1 MDLLRSGM
9 PFSLSRLQQEP
20 STAHHPSEE
29 GCWWHLKLYWNVCP
43 MARCLTTVTECQKLP
58 SPLLCPD
65 VLLGGLGP
73 PQWNATVCCTLKAY
87 GASACL
93 RHHSACLWAHNSVL
107 HLVFQDFCFH
117 AAVMCQV
124 FRQWYLGCTGG
135 GSSVFLASQEI
146 LLELCSWRWSLCQC
160 WELMHGLPV
169 NTQQCA
175 HMKCGQWK
183 SLDFK
188 WVGCTA

>member
-93 RHHSACLWAHNSVL
+93 KHHSACLWAHNSVL

-135 GSSVFLASQEI
+135 GNLQEAVF
-146 LLELCSWRWSLCQC
+146 SWPHRKFYLNYALGDDPCVSAENWCMAC
-160 WELMHGLPV
+160 P
-169 NTQQCA
+169 
-175 HMKCGQWK
+175 
-183 SLDFK
+183 
-188 WVGCTA
+188 